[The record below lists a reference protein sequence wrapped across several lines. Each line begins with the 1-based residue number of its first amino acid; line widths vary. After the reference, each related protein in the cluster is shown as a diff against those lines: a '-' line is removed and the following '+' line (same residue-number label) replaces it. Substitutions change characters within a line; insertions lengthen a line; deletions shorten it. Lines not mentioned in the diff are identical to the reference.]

1 MSNNNRELSQIAS
14 FLEVVEPS
22 KNIYIKTPLGEN
34 IGIGTTIPIAKVD
47 VIGNV
52 RVSGIL
58 TAQSIVS
65 SNTNTLQNLNVTG
78 IITSV
83 SSNITGVA
91 TEARLVV
98 TGIATAQNL
107 SVVGVTTFQNHAYF
121 GNSDTLYFGDTNSL
135 QIFHNGTNGYVT
147 NASGDLY
154 LISNSAVR
162 IITPSGENSA
172 FFNPNSSVD
181 LYFDNAKK
189 FETTAGGAI
198 VTGVLTA
205 TTFVGN
211 VAYAASTG
219 FSTTSSYATV
229 AGLSTLATSA
239 TYASTAGFATQ
250 TTYSTTSGVA
260 TAVNGTVDV
269 TLLRSAGISTF
280 TNGPVLI
287 GAATSTGTA
296 SQRLQVYGGAYFN
309 GSSGVGIGIT
319 NPTNTLD
326 VIGVAR
332 VGLASTAITLG
343 NDNGRNID
351 VGAGSTNLDCYV
363 DFYGTPTYSDYSAR
377 LVRLTGNN
385 SNFEIINRGTGSL
398 RLTSQDAG
406 TIDFLTNNTFRARL
420 DSSGNLGIG
429 TTTNA
434 ARLHVLNGPILVGSA
449 TSSGVASQTLQVYG
463 GAYFSNSSN
472 IGFGTTAPR
481 ASVDFQGTAYFNSAV
496 AVGTT
501 TVLGAVSINGGVGFS
516 GGYSTLSVSTGI
528 STIPTTINSGFSLG
542 TLQIFSG
549 GLSATSARGGQID
562 FVGGASTDTYP
573 GQLLFRTG
581 IGTNGTSQP
590 ITARLDTAG
599 VMYANTFTSTSDE
612 RKKENIETIED
623 ASTILNELRGVRF
636 NWKETGKPSVG
647 VIAQE
652 VEKVLPEA
660 VESDAD
666 GMKSVSY
673 DMLIGVLIETVKEQ
687 QRRIDALEAKLNGAE

>member
-22 KNIYIKTPLGEN
+22 KNIHIKTPLGEN
-34 IGIGTTIPIAKVD
+34 IGIGTTIPNAKVE
-47 VIGNV
+47 VVGNV
-52 RVSGIL
+52 RVTGIL

-78 IITSV
+78 ITTTLN
-83 SSNITGVA
+83 SNVTGVA
-91 TEARLVV
+91 TAARLVV

-107 SVVGVTTFQNHAYF
+107 SVVGVATFQNNVFF
-121 GNSDTLYFGDTNSL
+121 GDNDTLNVGDGNDL
-135 QIFHNGTNGYVT
+135 QIYHNGTNSYISNTV
-147 NASGDLY
+147 GDL
-154 LISNSAVR
+154 LITDNGGAIRLQGV
-162 IITPSGENSA
+162 SGENSGV
-172 FFNPNSSVD
+172 FNGNGSVELYHDNS
-181 LYFDNAKK
+181 KK

-198 VTGVLTA
+198 VTGILTA
-205 TTFVGN
+205 TTLVGS
-211 VAYAASTG
+211 VSYAASTG

-229 AGLSTLATSA
+229 AGLSTLATTA
-239 TYASTAGFATQ
+239 TYAVTAGFATQ
-250 TTYSTTSGVA
+250 TTYSTTSGVS

-287 GAATSTGTA
+287 GTGNSTGTALQRLQVNGGGYFSSSVGIATTNPLGTLQINNSSFHGVAGDALLRLLATGGVSYIQSGITTSTGSSAPLVFGNIFAGGEWARFTSSGNLLVGSATSTGTA
-296 SQRLQVYGGAYFN
+296 NQTLQV
-309 GSSGVGIGIT
+309 
-319 NPTNTLD
+319 
-326 VIGVAR
+326 
-332 VGLASTAITLG
+332 
-343 NDNGRNID
+343 
-351 VGAGSTNLDCYV
+351 
-363 DFYGTPTYSDYSAR
+363 
-377 LVRLTGNN
+377 TGN
-385 SNFEIINRGTGSL
+385 SYV
-398 RLTSQDAG
+398 
-406 TIDFLTNNTFRARL
+406 
-420 DSSGNLGIG
+420 SGNLGVG
-429 TTTNA
+429 ATNPL
-434 ARLHVLNGPILVGSA
+434 ARIHVPVGPILVGSA

-463 GAYFSNSSN
+463 GAYFSNSSSV
-472 IGFGTTAPR
+472 GFGTTAPR

-581 IGTNGTSQP
+581 IGTLGTSQP

-687 QRRIDALEAKLNGAE
+687 QKRIDALEAKLNGAE

>member
-22 KNIYIKTPLGEN
+22 KNIHIKTPLGEN
-34 IGIGTTIPIAKVD
+34 IGIGTTIPNAKVE
-47 VIGNV
+47 VVGNV
-52 RVSGIL
+52 RVTGIL

-78 IITSV
+78 ITTALN
-83 SSNITGVA
+83 SNVTGVA
-91 TEARLVV
+91 TAARLAV

-107 SVVGVTTFQNHAYF
+107 SVVGVSTFQNHAYF
-121 GNSDTLYFGDTNSL
+121 GDNDTLYFGDGNDL
-135 QIFHNGTNGYVT
+135 QIFHNGTNNNSYIT
-147 NASGDLY
+147 NSAANLY
-154 LISNSAVR
+154 LLSNTSVN
-162 IITPSGENSA
+162 ILTPSGENSA
-172 FFNPNSSVD
+172 IFNGNGSVD
-181 LYFDNAKK
+181 LYYDNAKK
-189 FETTAGGAI
+189 FATTAGGAI
-198 VTGVLTA
+198 VTGILTA
-205 TTFVGN
+205 TTLVGS
-211 VAYAASTG
+211 VSYAASTG

-229 AGLSTLATSA
+229 AGLSTLATTA
-239 TYASTAGFATQ
+239 TYAVTAGFATQ
-250 TTYSTTSGVA
+250 TTYSTTSGVS

-296 SQRLQVYGGAYFN
+296 SQRLQVTGGGYFSSSVGIGTTN
-309 GSSGVGIGIT
+309 PVAPLQINNSSFHGVSGDALLRLLASGGVSYIQSGITTSTGSSAPLVFGNIFAGGEWARFTSSGNLLVGSATSTGTANQTLQVTGNSYVSGNLGVGIT
-319 NPTNTLD
+319 NPL
-326 VIGVAR
+326 AR
-332 VGLASTAITLG
+332 I
-343 NDNGRNID
+343 
-351 VGAGSTNLDCYV
+351 
-363 DFYGTPTYSDYSAR
+363 
-377 LVRLTGNN
+377 
-385 SNFEIINRGTGSL
+385 
-398 RLTSQDAG
+398 
-406 TIDFLTNNTFRARL
+406 
-420 DSSGNLGIG
+420 
-429 TTTNA
+429 
-434 ARLHVLNGPILVGSA
+434 HVPVGPILVGSA

-463 GAYFSNSSN
+463 GAYFSNSSSV
-472 IGFGTTAPR
+472 GFGTTAPR

-581 IGTNGTSQP
+581 IGTLGTAQP

-687 QRRIDALEAKLNGAE
+687 QKRIDALEAKLNGAE